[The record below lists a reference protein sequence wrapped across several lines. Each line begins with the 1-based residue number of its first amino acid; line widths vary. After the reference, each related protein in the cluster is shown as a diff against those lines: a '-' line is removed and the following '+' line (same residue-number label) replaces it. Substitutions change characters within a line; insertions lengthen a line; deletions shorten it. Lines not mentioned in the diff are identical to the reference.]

1 MALHAENFAIVQKA
15 NEAALRD
22 PVAVSLLKETKIL
35 ALLEKER
42 QALGLTKWKSNWQVY
57 IFLVY
62 FVLCKH
68 HE

>member
-42 QALGLTKWKSNWQVY
+42 QALGLTEWKSNWQVY

-62 FVLCKH
+62 LVLCKH